1 MLVVTRRRNEWVRIG
16 DDIRIVVLEVG
27 TDVVKLGIDAPHS
40 VPVHREEVYR
50 KIQEANIAAA
60 SSRLPEG
67 SAAEIITAVKLTV
80 GQAEEVPAGKAP
92 KAGKRGDPAR

>member
-1 MLVVTRRRNEWVRIG
+1 MLVVTRKRNEWMRIG

-27 TDVVKLGIDAPHS
+27 TDVVKLGIDAPHN

-80 GQAEEVPAGKAP
+80 GQAEDAP
-92 KAGKRGDPAR
+92 VGETSKTGKRDDPVP

>member
-1 MLVVTRRRNEWVRIG
+1 MRIG

-27 TDVVKLGIDAPHS
+27 TDVVKLGIDAPHK

-60 SSRLPEG
+60 SSRLPTG
-67 SAAEIITAVKLTV
+67 SAAEIITAAKLTA
-80 GQAEEVPAGKAP
+80 GDGEATPAGP
-92 KAGKRGDPAR
+92 PGTTGDREEPAR